1 MVVCILCFKKDVI
14 CAAMVQS
21 GYGLCTVDHA
31 VFGNECAF
39 SNANGA
45 KGPAIK
51 VFGSFDQFHSYDP
64 PLLAFIA

>member
-1 MVVCILCFKKDVI
+1 MIVGILCFKMDVV
-14 CAAMVQS
+14 CTALMQRND
-21 GYGLCTVDHA
+21 GLGSADDS

>member
-1 MVVCILCFKKDVI
+1 MVVCILCFEIDVI
-14 CAAMVQS
+14 CAVMMQCS
-21 GYGLCTVDHA
+21 YGLCTVYHA
-31 VFGNECAF
+31 VFGNQCAL

-45 KGPAIK
+45 KGPAIE